1 MSPDRTRNVSGFME
15 AFRAATQ
22 ETYDPSWRVYEEE
35 IEIILR
41 DRQKSEVPLEPHE
54 VYLSSIEACHPG
66 EGHGSL
72 ALDWLTTLADDYE
85 VAILLEPNPFKKG
98 KGLMDED
105 ELIDWYQ
112 RHGFQTAEFRLMV
125 YVPDALKGLYS
136 PK

>member
-1 MSPDRTRNVSGFME
+1 MSPDRTRNVSGFMA

-22 ETYDPSWRVYEEE
+22 ETYDPSWRVYEGEVE
-35 IEIILR
+35 ISLASPET
-41 DRQKSEVPLEPHE
+41 STVPLEPHE

-72 ALDWLTTLADDYE
+72 ALDWLTTLAEDYE
-85 VAILLEPNPFKKG
+85 VAILLEPEPFKRG
-98 KGLMDED
+98 KGLMGED

-112 RHGFQTAEFRLMV
+112 RHGFQQTEFRLMV

-136 PK
+136 PP